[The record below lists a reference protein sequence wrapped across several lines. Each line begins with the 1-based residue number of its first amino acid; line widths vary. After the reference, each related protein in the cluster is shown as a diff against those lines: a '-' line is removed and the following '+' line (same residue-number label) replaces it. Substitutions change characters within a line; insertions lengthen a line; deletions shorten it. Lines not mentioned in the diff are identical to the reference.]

1 MEDKTQDTLDEI
13 LRRLDRI
20 EEQIR
25 QNTNTPMYPNI
36 DRYLGYDLS
45 TTCSKCGMVWEG
57 VMSYSCPQ
65 SGCPMQFN
73 AT

>member
-1 MEDKTQDTLDEI
+1 MIDKTQDTLDEI
-13 LRRLDRI
+13 LKRLDRI

-25 QNTNTPMYPNI
+25 QNANPPIYTNI

-57 VMSYSCPQ
+57 LMSYSCAQ
-65 SGCPMQFN
+65 SDCPMQFK